1 MPACKL
7 EGEIILTAAT
17 ILGTFAGSVITIPA
31 GRYFLNSIGSGG
43 ATRTL
48 LLEIKNQ
55 LDTGPGGT
63 WTVTVDDGTDSSLGK
78 VTIARNSNYTAT
90 WTSTTLRDALGFTG
104 NLSTASTATFTGA
117 NHAKYLFLPNV
128 GRSGI
133 LAPESGTGA
142 IETDHTMAIAPDGTL
157 YALAFSSRSYDSL
170 EFRMLIGS
178 KTWSTF
184 AVTTNEAL
192 QQFYS
197 DVLARALRVRFHA
210 DRSVDATFR
219 TWRVEDAGHYD
230 PKPIREDWVGANAV
244 FDIRYKV
251 RETS

>member
-1 MPACKL
+1 MALCKL

-17 ILGTFAGSVITIPA
+17 VLGTFAGSVITIPA

-63 WTVTVDDGTDSSLGK
+63 WTVTVDDDTDSSTGK
-78 VTIARNSNYTAT
+78 VTIARSSNYTAT
-90 WTSTTLRDALGFTG
+90 WTSTSLRDALGFTT
-104 NLSTASTATFTGA
+104 NLSTAGTSTFTGT
-117 NHAKYLFLPNV
+117 NHAKYLFLPNL

-142 IETDHTMAIAPDGTL
+142 IETDHTIAIAPDGTL
-157 YALAFSSRSYDSL
+157 YALAYSSRRYDSL
-170 EFRMLIGS
+170 EFRLLKGS
-178 KTWSTF
+178 KTWSALAT
-184 AVTTNEAL
+184 VTNESL
-192 QQFYS
+192 ETFYS
-197 DVLARALRVRFHA
+197 DVVARALRVRFYA
-210 DRSVDATFR
+210 DRSADATFR

-230 PKPIREDWVGANAV
+230 PKAVREDWVGANSLH
-244 FDIRYKV
+244 DIRWKV

>member
-1 MPACKL
+1 MAACKL
-7 EGEIILTAAT
+7 EGEIILTANT
-17 ILGTFAGSVITIPA
+17 ILGTFAGSVITIPL
-31 GRYFLNSIGSGG
+31 GRYFLTSIGSGG
-43 ATRTL
+43 ATRSL

-55 LDTGPGGT
+55 LDTGPGGV
-63 WTVTVDDGTDSSLGK
+63 WTVTVDDTTDSATGQ

-104 NLSTASTATFTGA
+104 NLSTASTASFTGA

-133 LAPESGTGA
+133 LSPESSTGA
-142 IETDHTMAIAPDGTL
+142 VETDHTIAIAPDGTL

-170 EFRMLIGS
+170 EFRMLKGN
-178 KTWSTF
+178 KAWSTF
-184 AVTTNEAL
+184 AVLTNEAL
-192 QQFYS
+192 QQFYI
-197 DVLARALRVRFHA
+197 DVIARALRVRFYA

-230 PKPIREDWVGANAV
+230 PKPLREDWVGANAL

>member
-1 MPACKL
+1 MTCKL
-7 EGEIILTAAT
+7 EGEIILTSAT
-17 ILGTFAGSVITIPA
+17 VLGTFAGSVITIPA

-63 WTVTVDDGTDSSLGK
+63 WTVTVDDTTDSATGK
-78 VTIARNSNYTAT
+78 VTIARSSNYTAT
-90 WTSTTLRDALGFTG
+90 WTSTTLRDALGFTT
-104 NLSTASTATFTGA
+104 NLSTAGTSSFTGTNA
-117 NHAKYLFLPNV
+117 AKYLFLPNV

-133 LAPESGTGA
+133 LSPESSTGA
-142 IETDHTMAIAPDGTL
+142 IETDHTIAIAPDGTL
-157 YALAFSSRSYDSL
+157 YALAYSSRTYDSL
-170 EFRMLIGS
+170 EFRLLKGS

-184 AVTTNEAL
+184 ATITNEAL

-197 DVLARALRVRFHA
+197 DVIARALRVRFYA
-210 DRSVDATFR
+210 DRSDDTTFR
-219 TWRVEDAGHYD
+219 TWRVEDAGHFD
-230 PKPIREDWVGANAV
+230 PRPVREDWVGANAL
-244 FDIRYKV
+244 FDIRWKV

>member
-1 MPACKL
+1 MTCKL

-17 ILGTFAGSVITIPA
+17 VLGTFAGSVITMPA
-31 GRYFLNSIGSGG
+31 GRYFLNSIGTGVS
-43 ATRTL
+43 RSL

-63 WTVTVDDGTDSSLGK
+63 WTVTVDDTSDTALGK
-78 VTIARNSNYTAT
+78 VTIARSANYTAT
-90 WTSTTLRDALGFTG
+90 WTSTTLRDALGFTT

-133 LAPESGTGA
+133 LSPEASTGA
-142 IETDHTMAIAPDGTL
+142 IESDHTIAIAPDGTL
-157 YALAFSSRSYDSL
+157 YALAFSTRTFDSL
-170 EFRMLIGS
+170 EFRLLKGS

-184 AVTTNEAL
+184 AVTANEAL

-197 DVLARALRVRFHA
+197 DVIGRALRVRFYA
-210 DRSVDATFR
+210 DRSDDATFR
-219 TWRVEDAGHYD
+219 TWRVEDAGHFD
-230 PKPIREDWVGANAV
+230 PKPVREDWVGANAL